1 MAKDRSFS
9 GKTAKVAKGG
19 AAAHAKICPVCGE
32 PIVTLKHISLVPNE
46 EKKSMRFNDKFIG
59 VCKCNTANILG

>member
-19 AAAHAKICPVCGE
+19 AAAHAKICPVCQD
-32 PIVTLKHISLVPNE
+32 PIVTYQHVSLVPNP
-46 EKKSMRFNDKFIG
+46 EKKSMRFNDKFVG
-59 VCKCNTANILG
+59 VCKCNSAEILG